1 MQASEELSFPSSNAD
16 RARPILH
23 LKMKH
28 RRSPLALRKYE
39 NGGIKR
45 QGKNWREKNES
56 AVQVEMGSNGNVVVG
71 HKESVA
77 GEKQLYLVVVQ
88 LAASC
93 LRGYLAALYV
103 VVLARVLGEEI
114 LFA

>member
-1 MQASEELSFPSSNAD
+1 
-16 RARPILH
+16 
-23 LKMKH
+23 
-28 RRSPLALRKYE
+28 
-39 NGGIKR
+39 
-45 QGKNWREKNES
+45 
-56 AVQVEMGSNGNVVVG
+56 MGSNGNVVVG

-88 LAASC
+88 FAASC
-93 LRGYLAALYV
+93 LRGYLTALYV